1 MAGCHNSLD
10 GAIRRLSC
18 FNPHP
23 ARWLDA
29 TCRSTCCYSR
39 LHLVSILTQ
48 PEGRMPLVVPSAKP
62 YSCTLFQPSPC
73 PKAGCHTTTSLPS
86 NRFRRFNPH
95 PARWPDATLL
105 GAERPLVLSEEQ
117 NTMKYTVSILTQ
129 PEGWMPVPHQAKH
142 HVCFNPHPALCKV
155 PTSPGAY
162 PSILVSV
169 TPSGIA
175 ASSTMTL

>member
-1 MAGCHNSLD
+1 MQQVDVSTLTQPDGWMPLD
-10 GAIRRLSC
+10 SIHHSRVRHHVSTLTLPEGRMPRTPVHRLRTHRRC

-23 ARWLDA
+23 ARRPDA
-29 TCRSTCCYSR
+29 TP
-39 LHLVSILTQ
+39 H
-48 PEGRMPLVVPSAKP
+48 PSAF
-62 YSCTLFQPSPC
+62 CLAHRC
-73 PKAGCHTTTSLPS
+73 
-86 NRFRRFNPH
+86 FNPH
-95 PARWPDATLL
+95 PVRRLDATLL

-129 PEGWMPVPHQAKH
+129 PEGWMPVPHQVKH
-142 HVCFNPHPALCKV
+142 HVCFNPHPAQGKV
-155 PTSPGAY
+155 PTAPGVY